1 MISALV
7 LFTNVCTGIVV
18 VPLVVTPVIPTGC
31 VAVQLKVTPG
41 VVLLKVIKAELLSEQ
56 MDCASAENTT
66 DGLGLTV
73 MVNVCAGIGQPLAV
87 AITEIVAVIGA
98 VPLFTGVNT
107 GMFVFP
113 FAPNPIAELELVHA
127 YVVPVTVFVKGI
139 TDVKTP
145 LQ

>member
-1 MISALV
+1 
-7 LFTNVCTGIVV
+7 
-18 VPLVVTPVIPTGC
+18 
-31 VAVQLKVTPG
+31 
-41 VVLLKVIKAELLSEQ
+41 
-56 MDCASAENTT
+56 
-66 DGLGLTV
+66 
-73 MVNVCAGIGQPLAV
+73 MVNVSAVLGQPLAV
-87 AITEIVAVIGA
+87 AITEMVAVMGA
-98 VPLFTGVNT
+98 VPLFTGVNA